1 MNKATLILT
10 TALAAAPQ
18 ANAASASD
26 LADFVG
32 YTIAA
37 ALTITGWQDENGK
50 RGDSFEGCDYGRV
63 IIFDNNRILRCV
75 GYGYQY
81 GYRPRA
87 VILVNGSTFKMVV
100 DSTTYDMR
108 R

>member
-10 TALAAAPQ
+10 AALLAVPQ

-32 YTIAA
+32 YTITA
-37 ALTITGWQDENGK
+37 ALTITGWQDEHGK

-63 IIFDNNRILRCV
+63 IIFDNNRILHCT
-75 GYGYQY
+75 
-81 GYRPRA
+81 A
-87 VILVNGSTFKMVV
+87 LATATSTV
-100 DSTTYDMR
+100 TGHAP
-108 R
+108 